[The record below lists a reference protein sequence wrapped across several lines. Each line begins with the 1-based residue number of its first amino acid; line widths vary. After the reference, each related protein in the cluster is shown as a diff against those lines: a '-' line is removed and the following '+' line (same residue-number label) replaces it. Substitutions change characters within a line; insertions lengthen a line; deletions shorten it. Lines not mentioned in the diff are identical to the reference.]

1 MEKLPD
7 VMRADLIAAGL
18 QVGCMALRRTD
29 AADTWGQDIEVPE
42 KILYFTTRLSWNV
55 IRVGP
60 SLAVHAA
67 NMSTPGAVMS
77 GWKCPQVVCKFL
89 KLE

>member
-29 AADTWGQDIEVPE
+29 AADT
-42 KILYFTTRLSWNV
+42 
-55 IRVGP
+55 
-60 SLAVHAA
+60 
-67 NMSTPGAVMS
+67 
-77 GWKCPQVVCKFL
+77 
-89 KLE
+89 